1 MPGRSDGAQREK
13 AGQWPAFFMA
23 WSVSR
28 QGGKPANPRELTQVS
43 DRGAQALPTPL
54 RRERRRERYSVPRST
69 SFPMDFVLRQGG
81 KPANPR
87 KLTQVSDRGAQALP
101 TPLRR
106 ERRRESYSMPLLR
119 R

>member
-1 MPGRSDGAQREK
+1 LSTSFPVDFALQ
-13 AGQWPAFFMA
+13 
-23 WSVSR
+23 
-28 QGGKPANPRELTQVS
+28 QGGKPANPRELTSVS
-43 DRGAQALPTPL
+43 DRGAQAQPTPL
-54 RRERRRERYSVPRST
+54 RRERRRERYSMPLST
-69 SFPMDFVLRQGG
+69 SFPVDFALQQGG

-87 KLTQVSDRGAQALP
+87 ELTSVSDRGAQAQP